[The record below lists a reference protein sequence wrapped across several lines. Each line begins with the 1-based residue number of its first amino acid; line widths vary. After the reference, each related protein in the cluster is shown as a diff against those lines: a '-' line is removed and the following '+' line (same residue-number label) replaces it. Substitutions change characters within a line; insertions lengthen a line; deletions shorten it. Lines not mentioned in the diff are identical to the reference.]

1 MFISNSTIQS
11 SVWGWTNKALD
22 LTGVANS
29 SVAYGEFTGYTV
41 ADDGYAYAIPLN
53 PAGATLVNKVMVL
66 SPGTCNTR
74 YSDYT
79 QPSGSFVTADGG
91 PTKPNFTAGAQII
104 SSKGILAPNGKIYY
118 ARLDATGLCILTP
131 NNGDCTWEFYTFTNS
146 VPGGGVPIGTSIS
159 GMILGKD
166 GKLYLIPGNPAHNA
180 PVYYYVSK
188 LLRLDISGPSIVEE
202 LSAFYDGAG
211 GSTLRNP
218 VALSSSGTSIQLSAA
233 SSMGGITVGMQVSVS
248 DNDDTKGV
256 LNQDYDTTITAVNT
270 ITKVITV
277 DYPPAVP
284 LSSKPLLIGA
294 FSKKPT
300 NTYSTL
306 TSGQYRGRMN
316 NYFEKSFISTDYAS
330 SNSVNYNTIRNP
342 QANALSLS
350 NESGTNPLYTAF
362 LDPNPSS
369 NKIYI
374 FPHAGTQI
382 WWLDPDNWDN
392 RFAFHTSKNLS
403 LTNLTIGN
411 PGTVIPYGKSSLY
424 TGNALKK
431 ISSVALGGDDKFYV
445 TLGQFNTI
453 APTPLNLNVRKLMVI
468 DTINNSVS
476 FVTAN
481 DAVNEGSIYAQSGL
495 NQLPNGAFFSFNTK
509 SITGLDAY
517 KGFQEIFID
526 SSGNAK
532 FYKNINNTVYGKG
545 PFYPRGNYEQNIP
558 GDPQENIVSSPGF
571 RQPSGITFGS
581 SLDKNGKI
589 IIPGNRLRYGL
600 EYLSVKGFYD
610 DDVTNFKLID
620 TTYLDIPED
629 LADLPT
635 SKYNIRNNMPL

>member
-146 VPGGGVPIGTSIS
+146 VPGGGVPI
-159 GMILGKD
+159 
-166 GKLYLIPGNPAHNA
+166 
-180 PVYYYVSK
+180 
-188 LLRLDISGPSIVEE
+188 
-202 LSAFYDGAG
+202 
-211 GSTLRNP
+211 
-218 VALSSSGTSIQLSAA
+218 GTSIQLSAA

-453 APTPLNLNVRKLMVI
+453 APTPLNLTVRKLMVI

-481 DAVNEGSIYAQSGL
+481 DAVNEGSIYA
-495 NQLPNGAFFSFNTK
+495 
-509 SITGLDAY
+509 
-517 KGFQEIFID
+517 
-526 SSGNAK
+526 
-532 FYKNINNTVYGKG
+532 
-545 PFYPRGNYEQNIP
+545 
-558 GDPQENIVSSPGF
+558 
-571 RQPSGITFGS
+571 
-581 SLDKNGKI
+581 
-589 IIPGNRLRYGL
+589 
-600 EYLSVKGFYD
+600 
-610 DDVTNFKLID
+610 
-620 TTYLDIPED
+620 
-629 LADLPT
+629 
-635 SKYNIRNNMPL
+635 